1 MENCKIKVER
11 APYIGKDGK
20 EYLGY
25 YVRGNVRG
33 RDIKAGVKATDFG
46 GYELL
51 DIVFDGADEA
61 DLVATPFEMTTEDG
75 RVITGNTYAVQSVD
89 GQTGEIYACKV
100 KPILDSD
107 KTKLEMLLR

>member
-1 MENCKIKVER
+1 MPNKLLKKVMGDLSSLPE
-11 APYIGKDGK
+11 P
-20 EYLGY
+20 
-25 YVRGNVRG
+25 
-33 RDIKAGVKATDFG
+33 
-46 GYELL
+46 ELRKL
-51 DIVFDGADEA
+51 VQDQMDEA